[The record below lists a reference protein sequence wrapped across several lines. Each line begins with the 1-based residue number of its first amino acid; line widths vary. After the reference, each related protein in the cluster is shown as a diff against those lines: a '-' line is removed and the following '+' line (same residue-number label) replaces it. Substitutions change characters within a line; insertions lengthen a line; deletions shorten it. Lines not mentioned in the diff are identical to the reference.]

1 MKKVTSQEFLR
12 YTSKYIKELPITVT
26 VHGEDSYVLVP
37 WKDYIIGH
45 PVGKP
50 QSVKWTKIHDPKVWV
65 EEYGCTCKK
74 VAGQKTCSEHPGR
87 M

>member
-26 VHGEDSYVLVP
+26 VHGEDSYVLVS

-50 QSVKWTKIHDPKVWV
+50 QSVKWTKTPDPEVWV
-65 EEYGCTCKK
+65 DKHLDGCIKVTGAVLCK
-74 VAGQKTCSEHPGR
+74 AHGR